1 MSALQAS
8 TLDVQTGPLRGVASS
23 ILTPLAAPGTPA
35 GDRAWRWLQKQGA
48 TVTHV
53 CGLAVDD
60 ADVEQLSTLLTSLPV
75 LVSIGA
81 LGATGG
87 LILQARSG
95 ATAAAVP
102 DFLAGAARA
111 IGRCSCLRHL
121 DLSIGLSDERA
132 DRVPGTVWLYLAEVC
147 ALEHL
152 KLNIWSG
159 RWYKSNASAKAN
171 APHVLT
177 GLAGLLQLRTLSLTL
192 SNVCGGATLPAC
204 MSRLVQLTSL
214 YLSGLCGLRCAPGWA
229 RLPAL
234 VCLQFASCEFAADG
248 EEALPGMDALAAL
261 TSLELWNCNGLP
273 VLPTSLWRLTQLR
286 RLAHCLWC
294 EAPRDELPFWGLPA
308 CASACAA
315 SLTGLSLM
323 GHNMPT
329 WPAGVLAATRL
340 TQLDLSA
347 NSFEQ
352 LPEGVSVLTALQEL
366 SLGRRTADDME
377 IGGAL
382 DARALGSLAGFPA
395 LRHLSFSN
403 CSVLFGP
410 SFQAA
415 AAHPRLVRLEL
426 ETSYPACGPSCQ
438 AFLGFAIA
446 LLQQG
451 RAGVLRV
458 DNSIVMGAGEHDSH
472 RFWGALQ
479 AVGFALHDVW

>member
-1 MSALQAS
+1 
-8 TLDVQTGPLRGVASS
+8 VASS

-35 GDRAWRWLQKQGA
+35 GACAWRWLQEQGA
-48 TVTHV
+48 TVTRV
-53 CGLAVDD
+53 DGLAVAD
-60 ADVEQLSTLLTSLPV
+60 ANAERLSTLLTRLPL
-75 LVSIGA
+75 LVSIGGLDA
-81 LGATGG
+81 CG
-87 LILQARSG
+87 LILRAHSG
-95 ATAAAVP
+95 DAAAAVP

-111 IGRCSCLRHL
+111 IGRCLCLRRL
-121 DLSIGLSDERA
+121 DLRIELADKRA
-132 DRVPGTVWLYLAEVC
+132 DRVPGTVWLYLAESR

-152 KLNIWSG
+152 KLTIWSDTF
-159 RWYKSNASAKAN
+159 YESNRSAKAS

-192 SNVCGGATLPAC
+192 DDVCGGATLPAC

-214 YLSGLCGLRCAPGWA
+214 SLNGLCGLRCAPGWA

-234 VCLQFASCEFAADG
+234 VCLKFYNCEFAADG

-261 TSLELWNCNGLP
+261 TSLDLWNCNDLH

-294 EAPRDELPFWGLPA
+294 EAPRNELPVWGLPA

-315 SLTGLSLM
+315 SLTGLTLT

-340 TQLDLSA
+340 TQLDLSG
-347 NSFEQ
+347 NNFEQ

-366 SLGRRTADDME
+366 SLGRHSANDMV

-382 DARALGSLAGFPA
+382 DARALGSLAGFPN
-395 LRHLSFSN
+395 LYKLSFSN

-410 SFQAA
+410 NFQAA
-415 AAHPRLVRLEL
+415 AAHPRLGRLEL
-426 ETSYPACGPSCQ
+426 DASYPAFGPSCQ

-458 DNSIVMGAGEHDSH
+458 DDSIVMGAGEHDSH

-479 AVGFALHDVW
+479 AVGFALHDAW